1 MVWRLEDKL
10 RYPIKGHLL
19 AKKSQAKET
28 VVIGGTA
35 LDSTFMLNDN
45 TYFVGTEGG
54 QIFKCSITPPSASD
68 ISHFFDNSSSSV
80 RWKKEAEEILA
91 NLPSKVVIDV
101 KKRVE
106 RYAQDS
112 AKRDIYADTVY
123 MAKPPIKLLF
133 PNAVTAN
140 FEKHLGPCVSI
151 SCSPFLK
158 RLFLTG
164 SSDGSVRL
172 YDSSNQRP
180 IMVFEPGY
188 NEYITKVAWS
198 PFRATVFIAL
208 SNQGVVYIYDL
219 ILSKQTPS
227 YVLDYKPPNNYD
239 VGNSKAAYTVS
250 FNPVIRG
257 FLAVGYH
264 DGTSKVFQLNDSLS
278 RVKKDEVGILKSLME
293 EKDQ

>member
-1 MVWRLEDKL
+1 MAIQTSLVSTSTDGKILVWRLEDGL

-19 AKKSQAKET
+19 AKKSQAKDL

-35 LDSTFMLNDN
+35 LDSTFILNDN
-45 TYFVGTEGG
+45 SYFVGTEGG
-54 QIFKCSITPPSASD
+54 QIFKCTIKPPSDSD
-68 ISHFFDNSSSSV
+68 ISHFFDGSSSSV

-112 AKRDIYADTVY
+112 AKREVYADTVY

-208 SNQGVVYIYDL
+208 SNSGVVYIYDL
-219 ILSKQTPS
+219 ILSK
-227 YVLDYKPPNNYD
+227 
-239 VGNSKAAYTVS
+239 
-250 FNPVIRG
+250 
-257 FLAVGYH
+257 
-264 DGTSKVFQLNDSLS
+264 
-278 RVKKDEVGILKSLME
+278 
-293 EKDQ
+293 